1 MARAPWYRAL
11 TGCLQTIP
19 EDEQNILVEAG
30 KAEVGELRPQPFLE
44 LARALSADQRVGLAM
59 LAIADMAVWP
69 ELDRSVAERLATALL
84 NRALA
89 PLPLGVNGSASEAA
103 GAVALHIIPALRS
116 EAPLDATWESLRVLV
131 HSVLRRHP
139 FPVQATEQWLRRV
152 VPLAVRVS
160 SEDATKLAVGAL
172 RCSIGAPAPWI
183 FRASRYDAKEGAT
196 VGVIAP
202 PQTWLK
208 QVARF
213 TPYRLVDRKL
223 LVSVDALVPLDP
235 YRIAF
240 LFQSLYLEDATQDA
254 ELGGYDEAICSSA
267 ASGVDVSL
275 LAL

>member
-1 MARAPWYRAL
+1 MARSPWYRAL

-44 LARALSADQRVGLAM
+44 LAYSLTADQRVALAM

-69 ELDRSVAERLATALL
+69 ELDRSVAERVATALL
-84 NRALA
+84 NRASA
-89 PLPLGVNGSASEAA
+89 PLSLGVNGSASEAA
-103 GAVALHIIPALRS
+103 EGVALHIIPALRS
-116 EAPLDATWESLRVLV
+116 EAPLEAIWQSLRALV

-160 SEDATKLAVGAL
+160 SEDAMMLAVDAL
-172 RCSIGAPAPWI
+172 RCSIGVPAPWI
-183 FRASRYDAKEGAT
+183 FRASRYDANEGAT

-202 PQTWLK
+202 PQVLLK

-213 TPYRLVDRKL
+213 TPYRIVDRKL
-223 LVSVDALVPLDP
+223 LTNVEPLVSLGT
-235 YRIAF
+235 YRLAF
-240 LFQSLYLEDATQDA
+240 LFQSLYLEDATRDA

>member
-1 MARAPWYRAL
+1 MARSPWYRAL

-44 LARALSADQRVGLAM
+44 LARALSADQRVGLAT
-59 LAIADMAVWP
+59 LAVADIAVWP
-69 ELDRSVAERLATALL
+69 ELDRSVSERLATALL

-103 GAVALHIIPALRS
+103 EAVALHIIPALRF

-183 FRASRYDAKEGAT
+183 IRASRYDAKQGAT

-213 TPYRLVDRKL
+213 TPYRVIDRKL
-223 LVSVDALVPLDP
+223 QANVEALVPLDA

-240 LFQSLYLEDATQDA
+240 LFQSLYLEDATRDA
-254 ELGGYDEAICSSA
+254 ELGGYDEAICSDAS
-267 ASGVDVSL
+267 SGVDVSL